1 MIVGM
6 TEVDVV
12 RTASELRAVVGALV
26 RRARTTDE
34 LPAAQAAV
42 LGFLDRDGPMTT
54 SELAGVQRVRHQS
67 MSRTV
72 GQLVEQGLA
81 GQRPHPGDGR
91 KTLIVLSP
99 AGREALEARRGRRAD
114 WLAEAMATELSPA
127 EQVRLAHTVE
137 LLARLA
143 AH

>member
-1 MIVGM
+1 
-6 TEVDVV
+6 
-12 RTASELRAVVGALV
+12 
-26 RRARTTDE
+26 
-34 LPAAQAAV
+34 
-42 LGFLDRDGPMTT
+42 
-54 SELAGVQRVRHQS
+54 
-67 MSRTV
+67 
-72 GQLVEQGLA
+72 
-81 GQRPHPGDGR
+81 
-91 KTLIVLSP
+91 VLSP

>member
-1 MIVGM
+1 MIVPV
-6 TEVDVV
+6 TKVDVV

-26 RRARTTDE
+26 RRARAADE

-42 LGFLDRDGPMTT
+42 LGFLDRDGAMTT
-54 SELAGVQRVRHQS
+54 SELAGALRVRHQS

-72 GQLVEQGLA
+72 ALLVARGLA
-81 GQRPHPGDGR
+81 RQRPHPRDGR

-99 AGREALEARRGRRAD
+99 AGREALDARHGRRVD
-114 WLAEAMATELSPA
+114 WLAEAIATKLSPA
-127 EQVRLAHTVE
+127 EQVRLAHTIE

>member
-1 MIVGM
+1 MA
-6 TEVDVV
+6 EVDVV
-12 RTASELRAVVGALV
+12 RTAGELRAVVGGLV
-26 RRARTTDE
+26 RRARVTDD

-42 LGFLDRDGPMTT
+42 LGYLDRDGPMTT

-72 GQLVEQGLA
+72 AQLVAQGLA
-81 GQRPHPGDGR
+81 GQRPHPGDRR
-91 KTLIVLSP
+91 KTLIELSA
-99 AGREALEARRGRRAD
+99 AGREVLEARRGRRVD
-114 WLAEAMATELSPA
+114 WLAEAIATELSPA
-127 EQVRLAHTVE
+127 EQVSLARAIE